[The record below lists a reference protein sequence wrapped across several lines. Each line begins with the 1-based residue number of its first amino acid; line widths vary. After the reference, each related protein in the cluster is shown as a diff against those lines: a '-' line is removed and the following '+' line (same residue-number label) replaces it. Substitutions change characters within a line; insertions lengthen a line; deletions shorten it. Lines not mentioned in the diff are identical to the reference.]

1 MITISELKRMTIE
14 EKLHLIETI
23 WEQISV
29 DENQLEVPQSH
40 KIMLDKRLEMT
51 AQDKTEFLDWE
62 QAKKQISNA
71 TQ

>member
-1 MITISELKRMTIE
+1 MTIE

-29 DENQLEVPQSH
+29 DEKQLEVPQSH
-40 KIMLDKRLEMT
+40 KKMLDKRLEMT
-51 AQDKTEFLDWE
+51 ARGETEFLDWE
-62 QAKKQISNA
+62 QAKKQISKA